1 MKATRWVQQRV
12 FSVACVAVIA
22 ATPFAASGQTSSTLG
37 PKDGAGLTATD
48 TGRVAIGTAA
58 PDFTLAAKD
67 GPPVTLSQFRGKKS
81 IVLVFY
87 RGHW

>member
-1 MKATRWVQQRV
+1 MKATRWVKQWV
-12 FSVACVAVIA
+12 WSAVCA
-22 ATPFAASGQTSSTLG
+22 TALVATPQAASSQAGSMLG
-37 PKDGAGLTATD
+37 PKDGAGLPATD
-48 TGRVAIGTAA
+48 TGRVAIGTLA

-81 IVLVFY
+81 TVLVFY

>member
-1 MKATRWVQQRV
+1 MKATRWLQQRV
-12 FSVACVAVIA
+12 FGIAWVAASA
-22 ATPFAASGQTSSTLG
+22 ATPFAVSAQATSMLG
-37 PKDGAGLTATD
+37 PKDGAGLPATD
-48 TGRVAIGTAA
+48 TGRVAVGTSA